1 VLVHRRQRVIVELRR
16 DLLEARRV
24 AVGVGVRREE
34 TQDLALALGERHGGL
49 LVRVGVA
56 GAGGRP
62 PKMCRIHVNRT
73 SSEVQATTSFDVRTS
88 APAAWT
94 PPDRHV
100 RERSSTRPA
109 VAPRRR
115 ELPPSAACARRRTG
129 RATAVCGRALR
140 GETLRV
146 IAEVKRAS
154 PSKGAIAPGLDA
166 AAQARAYAAGGAA
179 AISVLTEPTRFG
191 GALEDLGAATAAVGI
206 PVLRKDFIVAPV
218 QIWEARV
225 HGAAAVLL
233 IARALSPND
242 LAALHDEARNAGLE
256 VLVEIR
262 DASELARALS
272 IGAAVIGVNNRNLE
286 TLAIDPR
293 TAPAI
298 IPHIPAA
305 VIAIAESGMA
315 HTDDARPAQAAGADA
330 LLIGSAI
337 SAAPDPRAAVAT
349 FTGLP
354 RVTRS

>member
-1 VLVHRRQRVIVELRR
+1 MP
-16 DLLEARRV
+16 
-24 AVGVGVRREE
+24 
-34 TQDLALALGERHGGL
+34 GG
-49 LVRVGVA
+49 G
-56 GAGGRP
+56 P

-73 SSEVQATTSFDVRTS
+73 SSEVQATTSLDPGAS
-88 APAAWT
+88 AAWT
-94 PPDRHV
+94 PPTGTLGVLVDEAGR
-100 RERSSTRPA
+100 RAAA
-109 VAPRRR
+109 VASC
-115 ELPPSAACARRRTG
+115 LPALRARAADLA
-129 RATAVCGRALR
+129 APPPFAAALR
-140 GETLRV
+140 GDTLRV

-191 GALEDLGAATAAVGI
+191 GALDDLGAATAAVGI

-225 HGAAAVLL
+225 HGASAVLL
-233 IARALSPND
+233 IARALSPTD
-242 LAALHDEARNAGLE
+242 LAALHDEARAAGLE

-262 DASELARALS
+262 DASELRRALE
-272 IGAAVIGVNNRNLE
+272 IGATVIGVNNRNLE
-286 TLAIDPR
+286 TLVIDPR
-293 TAPAI
+293 TAPAL
-298 IPHIPAA
+298 IPQIPAA

-337 SAAPDPRAAVAT
+337 SAAPDPRAAVET
-349 FTGLP
+349 FTHLP